1 MAEKK
6 KEAEAAVELMA
17 ALFERICID
26 EKNKKGLVITQA
38 TYGKLSDD
46 EIDEGNR
53 ILY

>member
-6 KEAEAAVELMA
+6 NEAEAAIELMA

-38 TYGKLSDD
+38 TYGQLSDE
-46 EIDEGNR
+46 EIDEGKSSSH
-53 ILY
+53 